1 MKALSCSWL
10 DICVSELPCCV
21 YDATFGAVLLTV
33 NFVHRLESELVLGP
47 SEIEMV
53 RPCFC
58 NMRLEC
64 IFALME
70 QSGSDLY
77 VFISTVGVASLFSW
91 AVLLFSPRLL
101 LTSSIIHME
110 ESKRI
115 APRGNRATVASRI
128 VYWSVIVRERLFFR
142 N

>member
-10 DICVSELPCCV
+10 DICISELLCCV
-21 YDATFGAVLLTV
+21 DDATVGAVLLTV
-33 NFVHRLESELVLGP
+33 NFVHRLESKLVLDP

-53 RPCFC
+53 RPYFS
-58 NMRLEC
+58 NIQLDC

-77 VFISTVGVASLFSW
+77 VCVSTAGVASLFSW
-91 AVLLFSPRLL
+91 AVLLLFPRLL

-110 ESKRI
+110 ESQRT
-115 APRGNRATVASRI
+115 APWGNRATVASSI